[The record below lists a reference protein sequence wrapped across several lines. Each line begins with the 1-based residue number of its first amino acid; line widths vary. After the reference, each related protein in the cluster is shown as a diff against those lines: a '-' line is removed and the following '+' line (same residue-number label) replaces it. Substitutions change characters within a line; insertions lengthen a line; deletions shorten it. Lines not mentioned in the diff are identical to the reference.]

1 MMCIRQQPR
10 QSCGVSV
17 TDFRLLIK
25 ARRQNLLAFFIG
37 ENELTY
43 FSIIQK
49 SSLKPRLE
57 LPIPKLS

>member
-1 MMCIRQQPR
+1 MMCIRQQPH

-37 ENELTY
+37 EKEDTY
-43 FSIIQK
+43 FRIIQK
-49 SSLKPRLE
+49 SSLKPRLG
-57 LPIPKLS
+57 LPVLKSS